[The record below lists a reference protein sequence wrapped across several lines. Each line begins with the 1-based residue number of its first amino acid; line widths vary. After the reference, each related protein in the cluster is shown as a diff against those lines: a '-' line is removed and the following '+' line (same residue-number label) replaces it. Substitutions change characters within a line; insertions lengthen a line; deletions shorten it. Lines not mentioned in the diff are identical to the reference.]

1 MSVDD
6 AAVPFAHPSA
16 MSLSGSYGAA
26 NDEESL
32 QLLQKALDLG
42 CTFWD
47 TAIVYG
53 FGHNEALLGR
63 FFREN
68 PGARE
73 KVFVGTK
80 CGWDVSDSARVCSA
94 LIPARL

>member
-1 MSVDD
+1 
-6 AAVPFAHPSA
+6 

-80 CGWDVSDSARVCSA
+80 CGWDVSDSCLCFFRAHTSSTLRRRRTRV
-94 LIPARL
+94 